1 MGGDLINI
9 AICTNENYTMS
20 ESIGVLKEQTRSLN
34 VRDYNNVN
42 YNPAL
47 SDKNIT
53 IYHDSDLDK
62 YKSFREYLKDFY
74 DKNEITG
81 RFNIDTK
88 SDRNAT
94 KVLSSFVVS
103 GTSDFYKT
111 FDNRND
117 IVDYFKES
125 YEFLKEENPTFYWL
139 DVMIHF
145 DEKGLPHMHASGLPL
160 YEDEKG
166 NRSFNVSKCQR
177 VKNDNIKSDFK
188 KSQLY
193 YKQFQDRFFERMRE
207 KYPEKDL
214 QRTDPNRD
222 HDKKMKVKE
231 YKEFKEL
238 QREFREKKEYLLEK
252 NEQLKDIEKQ
262 MNNREIELEKYN
274 NYFDKVD
281 DYCNK
286 QGLTLFQYQKEL
298 FYAERGQ
305 ADYPSPEK
313 YNPERELEQE
323 REKEQERTL
332 EHER

>member
-1 MGGDLINI
+1 
-9 AICTNENYTMS
+9 MS

-34 VRDYNNVN
+34 VKDYNNVN

-47 SDKNIT
+47 CDKNVIL
-53 IYHDSDLDK
+53 YHNNDLDK

-111 FDNRND
+111 FNSRDD

-125 YEFLKEENPTFYWL
+125 YEFLKEENPSFIWL
-139 DVMIHF
+139 DVRVHF
-145 DEKGLPHMHASGLPL
+145 DEKGLPHMHASGLPI
-160 YEDEKG
+160 YIDEKG

-177 VKNDNIKSDFK
+177 IKDDSIKSDFK

-193 YKQFQDRFFERMRE
+193 YKQFQDRFFEHMRE
-207 KYPEKDL
+207 RYPEKNL

-238 QREFREKKEYLLEK
+238 QREFREKKEHLLEK
-252 NEQLKDIEKQ
+252 NEQLKNVEKQ
-262 MNNREIELEKYN
+262 MNYREQELERYN
-274 NYFDKVD
+274 NYFDKID
-281 DYCNK
+281 DYCNRN
-286 QGLTLFQYQKEL
+286 GLTLFQYQKEL

-305 ADYPSPEK
+305 ASFPPPEK
-313 YNPERELEQE
+313 YNPERIIEQE
-323 REKEQERTL
+323 MEKEQERQL
-332 EHER
+332 EHSR

>member
-1 MGGDLINI
+1 
-9 AICTNENYTMS
+9 MS
-20 ESIGVLKEQTRSLN
+20 ESIGVIKEQTRTLN
-34 VRDYNNVN
+34 VKDYNNVN

-47 SDKNIT
+47 SKDNI
-53 IYHDSDLDK
+53 ILEHDNNLEK
-62 YKSFREYLKDFY
+62 FKSFREYVKSFY
-74 DKNEITG
+74 YENDIQG
-81 RFNIDTK
+81 RFNIDTTN
-88 SDRNAT
+88 DRNAT

-111 FDNRND
+111 FNSRDD

-125 YEFLKEENPTFYWL
+125 YEFLKEENPTFVWL
-139 DVMIHF
+139 DARVHF

-177 VKNDNIKSDFK
+177 IKDDNIKSDFK

-193 YKQFQDRFFERMRE
+193 YKQFQDKFFEHMRE
-207 KYPEKDL
+207 RYPEKNL

-222 HDKKMKVKE
+222 HEKKLKVKE

-238 QREFREKKEYLLEK
+238 QREFREKKEHLLEK
-252 NEQLKDIEKQ
+252 NNHLKDIEKQ
-262 MNNREIELEKYN
+262 INNREFELEKYN
-274 NYFDKVD
+274 DYFNKID

-286 QGLTLFQYQKEL
+286 NGLTLFQYQKEI

-305 ADYPSPEK
+305 GSYPPPEK
-313 YNPERELEQE
+313 FNPERELEQE
-323 REKEQERTL
+323 REKEQERQL
-332 EHER
+332 DHER

>member
-1 MGGDLINI
+1 
-9 AICTNENYTMS
+9 MS

-42 YNPAL
+42 YNPEL
-47 SDKNIT
+47 SDKNVIL
-53 IYHDSDLDK
+53 YHNSDLDK

-74 DKNEITG
+74 DKNEIIG

-88 SDRNAT
+88 NDRNAT

-103 GTSDFYKT
+103 GTSDFYKS
-111 FDNRND
+111 FNNRND
-117 IVDYFKES
+117 ILDYFRES

-139 DVMIHF
+139 DVQVHF
-145 DEKGLPHMHASGLPL
+145 DEKGLPHMHASGLPI

-177 VKNDNIKSDFK
+177 IKDYSIKSDFK

-193 YKQFQDRFFERMRE
+193 YKQFQDRFYEHMRE
-207 KYPEKDL
+207 RYPEKDL

-238 QREFREKKEYLLEK
+238 QKEFREKKEHLLEK

-262 MNNREIELEKYN
+262 MNCREDELLQYN

-286 QGLTLFQYQKEL
+286 QGITLFQYQKEI

-305 ADYPSPEK
+305 GEYPPPERF
-313 YNPERELEQE
+313 NPERNIEQEPEREREQE
-323 REKEQERTL
+323 RIL

>member
-1 MGGDLINI
+1 MNI
-9 AICTNENYTMS
+9 AIITNENYTMS
-20 ESIGVLKEQTRSLN
+20 ESIGVIKEQTRTLN
-34 VRDYNNVN
+34 VKDYNNVN
-42 YNPAL
+42 YIP
-47 SDKNIT
+47 DKIKDNI
-53 IYHDSDLDK
+53 ILEHDNNLDK
-62 YKSFREYLKDFY
+62 YKSFRDYVKDFY
-74 DKNEITG
+74 DKNDMIG

-88 SDRNAT
+88 NDRNAT

-111 FDNRND
+111 FDNRSD
-117 IVDYFKES
+117 IVNYFKES
-125 YEFLKEENPTFYWL
+125 FEFLKEENPSFFWL
-139 DVMIHF
+139 DARIHF

-177 VKNDNIKSDFK
+177 IVDDNIKSDFK

-207 KYPEKDL
+207 KYPEKNL

-222 HDKKMKVKE
+222 HNKKMKVKE

-238 QREFREKKEYLLEK
+238 QREFREKKEHLLEK
-252 NEQLKDIEKQ
+252 NEQLKIVEKQ

-274 NYFDKVD
+274 NYFDRVD

-305 ADYPSPEK
+305 ANFPPPEMF
-313 YNPERELEQE
+313 NPERTIEHE
-323 REKEQERTL
+323 REKEQERDL
-332 EHER
+332 QHER